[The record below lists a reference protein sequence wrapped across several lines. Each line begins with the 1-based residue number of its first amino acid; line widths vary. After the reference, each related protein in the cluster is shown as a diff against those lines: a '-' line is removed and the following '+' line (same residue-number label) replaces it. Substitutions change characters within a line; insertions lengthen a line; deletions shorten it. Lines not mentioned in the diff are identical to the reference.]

1 MLLQGTTACSGRRLQ
16 ASQEEHVPHRRGTF
30 RENWDQ
36 LLERFAHKGTPATRE
51 DQLRDAK
58 SASRKPS
65 EDVHQLLFKRS
76 QSHGQPKQKA
86 D

>member
-1 MLLQGTTACSGRRLQ
+1 
-16 ASQEEHVPHRRGTF
+16 VPHRRGTF
-30 RENWDQ
+30 RENWEE
-36 LLERFAHKGTPATRE
+36 LLERFAHRGTPATKD

-58 SASRKPS
+58 SAKRKAS

-76 QSHGQPKQKA
+76 QAHGQPEQKI